1 MQESHTAPSPSIAGV
16 REMLTPIAQL
26 TLRQVRGAPW
36 AQKPQELS
44 DLLTNVAKQD
54 DVGRH

>member
-1 MQESHTAPSPSIAGV
+1 MQESHTAPSPSIAEV

-44 DLLTNVAKQD
+44 DLLTNVAK
-54 DVGRH
+54 